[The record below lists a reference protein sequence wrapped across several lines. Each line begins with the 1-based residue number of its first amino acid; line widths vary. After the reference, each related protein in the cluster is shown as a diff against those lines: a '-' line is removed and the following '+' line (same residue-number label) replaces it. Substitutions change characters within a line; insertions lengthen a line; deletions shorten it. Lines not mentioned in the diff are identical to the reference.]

1 MRLWG
6 ETLTRE
12 DALGLVGDV
21 RQLGDATPMEFTDG
35 VARGVRVIGV
45 RSADG
50 IDFDVLVDR
59 ALDIGRATV
68 AGRPLAW
75 QSPRGFAHGAYA
87 EHEGFGWRR
96 TFGGGL
102 LTTCGLSS
110 IGLPSVDRGEP
121 FGLHG
126 RISTQPAQ
134 DVATRQFWSN
144 DDYVLEVSGRV
155 VETILCGPTL
165 ELHRTIRTVV
175 GVSEVEVHDIVRNT
189 GPVKAPLMLRHHIN
203 LGFPLIRAGDRIR
216 TSASRPEAGDRD
228 AAPSWNSWAVVDD
241 VTADAHEEVNS
252 FATEPQVERA
262 WASLTDSDG
271 CPILTV
277 EWNAVSMP
285 HLVVWKHL
293 RRRVNVLALEPSTHD
308 DSGRASARES
318 GALDFLEPGDSRE
331 FETHIIVNGRNG
343 SSSDEMPEM
352 ELPCEHR

>member
-1 MRLWG
+1 VRLWG

-12 DALGLVGDV
+12 DALGLVGDMK
-21 RQLGDATPMEFTDG
+21 QLGDAIPMEFTDG

-126 RISTQPAQ
+126 RISAQPAQ

-144 DDYVLEVSGRV
+144 DDYVLEISGRV
-155 VETILCGPTL
+155 VETTLGGPTL
-165 ELHRTIRTVV
+165 ELRRTIRTVV
-175 GVSEVEVHDIVRNT
+175 GVSEIEVRDTVCNT
-189 GPVKAPLMLRHHIN
+189 GPVKAPLMLRHHVN
-203 LGFPLIRAGDRIR
+203 LGFPLIRAGDRIV
-216 TSASRPEAGDRD
+216 TSALRPAAERQD
-228 AAPSWNSWAVVDD
+228 AAPGENPWAVVDG
-241 VTADAHEEVNS
+241 VTPDAREEVNS
-252 FATEPQVERA
+252 FATEPHVERA

-277 EWNAVSMP
+277 EWNATSMP

-293 RRRVNVLALEPSTHD
+293 RRRINVLALEPSTHD
-308 DSGRASARES
+308 DTGRASARES

-331 FETHIIVNGRNG
+331 FETRIIVNGRNG
-343 SSSDEMPEM
+343 ISLHEMPETEM
-352 ELPCEHR
+352 PCGHR